1 MSNEPCLSRLSI
13 EDHALTFAEDRSQ
26 RNRDRVVT
34 AMEPVIRSI
43 ISKLRLPS
51 DVLAQGPELFQVGV
65 IAVLQALDQFNPAA
79 GTRFVTFAYSRIRGE
94 IVDHLRRL
102 DPLPRRRRAKVA
114 AARHAADVLAQQ
126 LGDEP
131 GLEPVA
137 TAMGLT
143 VDEFDGIRH
152 DAWRRHGISLDRD
165 EEDEFPILERVQ
177 DSSGLDR
184 FSDYE
189 WTDVRAHLDW
199 AQSRLS
205 ERERTILDL
214 YFNEGL
220 TQTEIGA
227 LLGVTEAR
235 VSQIRRRSLSVLE
248 QALEPTLRYAA

>member
-1 MSNEPCLSRLSI
+1 MSNSTI
-13 EDHALTFAEDRSQ
+13 EEHALAFCAERSQ
-26 RNRDRVVT
+26 LNRNRVVQ

-51 DVLAQGPELFQVGV
+51 DALAQGPELFQVGV
-65 IAVLQALDQFNPAA
+65 VAVLQALDQFNPTA
-79 GTRFVTFAYSRIRGE
+79 GTRFVTFAYARVRGE

-114 AARHAADVLAQQ
+114 AARHAEDVLAQR
-126 LGDEP
+126 LGEEP

-137 TAMGLT
+137 TSMGIS

-152 DAWRRHGISLDRD
+152 DAWRRHGISLDVNED
-165 EEDEFPILERVQ
+165 DEFPMLERVQ
-177 DSSGLDR
+177 DPAGLDR
-184 FSDYE
+184 FSDFE
-189 WTDVRAHLDW
+189 WTDVRAHLDQ

-220 TQTEIGA
+220 TQMEIGA

-248 QALEPTLRYAA
+248 RALEPTLRYAA